1 LPQWKLSC
9 YAAGV
14 ESKPSISIV
23 GPGRLG
29 RALAENLVEAG
40 YAVGEV
46 VFPNVRSLRNNRRN
60 LSRQLRNRATVIAQA
75 RFDAGLV
82 WLCVPDGQIQKAAQS
97 LQSVTKWK
105 NKVVFHSSGTLT
117 SDALQPLRQQGGSVA
132 SVHPLMTFV
141 YGSQPDL
148 TNVPFALEG
157 DLAAL
162 RMARQIIKRLGG
174 DAFVVRKQD
183 KARYHAWGTLVSPL
197 LLSFM
202 VAAEQVARATGI
214 PAKDAR
220 RKVIPIAKQTLSNY
234 ASIGPARAF
243 SGPLVRGDAAVVG
256 EHLKALKRI
265 PEAHA
270 VYIASA
276 RAALRHLP
284 VRNREQLEE
293 LLKG

>member
-1 LPQWKLSC
+1 VANLVMTSGDRDPNFLAVVFC
-9 YAAGV
+9 AVAGAAAAMYLQRYF
-14 ESKPSISIV
+14 IIV
-23 GPGRLG
+23 GTGFGGAWTMILG
-29 RALAENLVEAG
+29 GMGPV
-40 YAVGEV
+40 
-46 VFPNVRSLRNNRRN
+46 
-60 LSRQLRNRATVIAQA
+60 
-75 RFDAGLV
+75 
-82 WLCVPDGQIQKAAQS
+82 
-97 LQSVTKWK
+97 
-105 NKVVFHSSGTLT
+105 GTLT

-220 RKVIPIAKQTLSNY
+220 KKMIPIAKQTLSNY

-243 SGPLVRGDAAVVG
+243 SGPLVRRCAVGVS
-256 EHLKALKRI
+256 I
-265 PEAHA
+265 
-270 VYIASA
+270 
-276 RAALRHLP
+276 
-284 VRNREQLEE
+284 
-293 LLKG
+293 

>member
-1 LPQWKLSC
+1 
-9 YAAGV
+9 
-14 ESKPSISIV
+14 
-23 GPGRLG
+23 
-29 RALAENLVEAG
+29 
-40 YAVGEV
+40 
-46 VFPNVRSLRNNRRN
+46 
-60 LSRQLRNRATVIAQA
+60 
-75 RFDAGLV
+75 
-82 WLCVPDGQIQKAAQS
+82 
-97 LQSVTKWK
+97 
-105 NKVVFHSSGTLT
+105 
-117 SDALQPLRQQGGSVA
+117 
-132 SVHPLMTFV
+132 MTFV

-220 RKVIPIAKQTLSNY
+220 KKMIPIARQTLSNY

-243 SGPLVRGDAAVVG
+243 SGPLVRGDAAVVR
-256 EHLKALKRI
+256 EHLKALKGI

-270 VYIASA
+270 VYTASA